1 MERIGILLL
10 RSRGACDLALSL
22 KIVLEEGRLFDFE
35 ITEELLPEDRL
46 ADHSSISSSIIAHG
60 QPNIGVLCLEQS
72 WRTHWE
78 AVFGHV
84 QQQLLEV
91 PIIVATETGEPK
103 ELCRL
108 LEEGVADFI
117 APPFRSIDLLP
128 RLWRLCRRTGRNDP
142 VVLKLKERLGLKQ
155 LVGESPAWMAEIKK
169 IPAVAQC
176 GASVLISGETGTGK
190 EMVARSIHHL
200 SPRSAK
206 PFVAVNC
213 GAIPVDLVENELF
226 GHEAGAFTGAN
237 SSSVGLIQ
245 KADGGSLFLDEV
257 DCLPL
262 LAQVK
267 LLRFLQDKEIRPLG
281 TNKTCQVDVRVIAAS
296 NANLEEAVCKGRFRK
311 DLFFRLNILAMVLL
325 PLRER
330 KEDIPLLARH
340 FVAKFASA
348 FGGRARELSAAALHK
363 LELYDWPGN
372 VRELENVIE
381 RSLVLCSK
389 NVLGPEDIQLRQAV
403 QVEERD
409 LFQARKAKVVAQ
421 FERAYLHDL
430 LREHHG
436 NISRAATAAGKNRR
450 AFWELMRKHQISVQ
464 PQSAS

>member
-10 RSRGACDLALSL
+10 MSCGARNLALLL
-22 KIVLEEGRLFDFE
+22 KSVLAEERLFDLD
-35 ITEELLPEDRL
+35 ITEELLPEDRW
-46 ADHSSISSSIIAHG
+46 ADQTRICSTASAQR
-60 QPNIGVLCLEQS
+60 QPNVVVLCLEQS
-72 WRTHWE
+72 CRTHLE

-84 QQQLLEV
+84 QQQFPEV

-103 ELCRL
+103 ELCQF
-108 LEEGVADFI
+108 LEQGGADFVT
-117 APPFRSIDLLP
+117 PPFRSIDLLP
-128 RLWRLCRRTGRNDP
+128 RLWRLCRRTGRNDRL
-142 VVLKLKERLGLKQ
+142 VLKLKERLGLKQ
-155 LVGESPAWMAEIKK
+155 LVGESPAWLAEIKK
-169 IPAVAQC
+169 IPAVAKC
-176 GASVLISGETGTGK
+176 DASVLISGETGTGK
-190 EMVARSIHHL
+190 EMVARAIHHL

-226 GHEAGAFTGAN
+226 GHESGAFTGAN

-245 KADGGSLFLDEV
+245 KANGGSLFLDEI

-262 LAQVK
+262 PAQVK
-267 LLRFLQDKEIRPLG
+267 LLRFLQEKEIRPLG
-281 TNKTCQVDVRVIAAS
+281 ANKACQVDVRVIAAS
-296 NANLEEAVCKGRFRK
+296 NANLEEAVWKGRLRQ
-311 DLFFRLNILAMVLL
+311 DLFFRLNVILMALP

-340 FVAKFASA
+340 FVAKHASA
-348 FGGRARELSAAALHK
+348 FGARAIDLSATALQK

-381 RSLVLCSK
+381 RSVVLCPQTL
-389 NVLGPEDIQLRQAV
+389 LGPHDLQLGHAV
-403 QVEERD
+403 RIEKGD
-409 LFQARKAKVVAQ
+409 HFQARKAKVIAQ

-436 NISRAATAAGKNRR
+436 NISRAATAAGKDRR
-450 AFWELMRKHQISVQ
+450 AFWALMRKHQISVQ
-464 PQSAS
+464 PQPAS